1 MRILRMMVVFGAV
14 AGGCLAL
21 TGGGASAMPSQAA
34 SLAATGV
41 SGPAEDYMYS
51 RRYRPRHYTY
61 RRAYRPSRVYYR
73 PRYYAPRYYRPRVV
87 CRVRYTAWGPR
98 RVCYRR

>member
-1 MRILRMMVVFGAV
+1 MRVLRMMVLIGAL
-14 AGGCLAL
+14 ACGCLAL
-21 TGGGASAMPSQAA
+21 TGADASATPSQAA
-34 SLAATGV
+34 SLATTAA

-61 RRAYRPSRVYYR
+61 RRVYR
-73 PRYYAPRYYRPRVV
+73 PRYSPRYYRPRVV

>member
-1 MRILRMMVVFGAV
+1 MRVLRMMVVVGAV

-21 TGGGASAMPSQAA
+21 TGAEASAAPSQAA
-34 SLAATGV
+34 SLATTAA

-61 RRAYRPSRVYYR
+61 RRVYRPRRAYYR
-73 PRYYAPRYYRPRVV
+73 PRYYSPRYYRPRVV

>member
-1 MRILRMMVVFGAV
+1 
-14 AGGCLAL
+14 
-21 TGGGASAMPSQAA
+21 
-34 SLAATGV
+34 
-41 SGPAEDYMYS
+41 MYS

-61 RRAYRPSRVYYR
+61 RRVYRPRRAYYR
-73 PRYYAPRYYRPRVV
+73 PRYYSPRYYRPRVV